1 MSFRITLNLL
11 LLLSCMIVTIVFNT
25 SFAAPG
31 SPSHRAHRTEA
42 SLSGNYVNS
51 AEIKFGGGSSLET
64 QGDMGILFS
73 IGYNF
78 DEHLALDF
86 DWGYNSISFT
96 GIRVDDPPTTTETFG
111 GRVDVSSTR
120 FNLIYN
126 FLPKR
131 LTPYVAAN
139 IGWSWIDSNV
149 PSGPPGA
156 GCWWDP
162 WWGYICSG
170 YQPTYGVTEF
180 SYGASLGVRYDVSR
194 EVFLRGSIG
203 REWLDNNKA
212 TSKPEF
218 DSTRF
223 DIGYLF

>member
-42 SLSGNYVNS
+42 SFSGNYVNS

-162 WWGYICSG
+162 WWGYICQPYTPTKTETAVS
-170 YQPTYGVTEF
+170 YQA
-180 SYGASLGVRYDVSR
+180 GAGVRWDITK
-194 EVFLRGSIG
+194 VFSLQGSYQKLWI
-203 REWLDNNKA
+203 DA
-212 TSKPEF
+212 SKTNPTF
-218 DSTRF
+218 DGFRVDLVF
-223 DIGYLF
+223 RM